1 MKKIVLAV
9 VAAVLA
15 AAASEL
21 TRRLIRRSDLALT
34 DGASAED
41 PEQTVD
47 LQGLR
52 RGHPPGRSAG
62 PRVRGRAGL
71 TAEPA

>member
-34 DGASAED
+34 DEASAED
-41 PEQTVD
+41 PEQALD
-47 LQGLR
+47 LRDLDQDLPQDR
-52 RGHPPGRSAG
+52 PQDL
-62 PRVRGRAGL
+62 VFE
-71 TAEPA
+71 AEPA